1 MLYNLFNKVY
11 YMFSKKPENNSS
23 TKPNLEYSSYG
34 ISDKTDKE
42 SRINI
47 LVEIKN
53 IKNTY
58 YKYTYDKKYS
68 EKLYNAILQETEY
81 ENGVLI
87 SNNSNIYDNEV
98 IKYINYREELS
109 KNTKNNYNL
118 KKNFQTFYKSEST
131 NFSNI
136 LYVIDLNERE
146 LFEYCHDIIKRNDKI
161 NIKDLVFSVII
172 NKRKKIDKYQ
182 IIKDYEKLKIVL

>member
-68 EKLYNAILQETEY
+68 EKLYNGILQETEY

-118 KKNFQTFYKSEST
+118 KKNFQTFYKYFILLLSLLFC
-131 NFSNI
+131 NFIFGQASI
-136 LYVIDLNERE
+136 R
-146 LFEYCHDIIKRNDKI
+146 
-161 NIKDLVFSVII
+161 
-172 NKRKKIDKYQ
+172 
-182 IIKDYEKLKIVL
+182 VLDFDVKWGAEQEVG